1 MTSLLLLLG
10 GILLHFSLVI
20 SFSLRALLRPNRE
33 PSARFAWIFVIVT
46 LPAIGIG
53 AYVLFG
59 ETNIGWKRIRA
70 YQRVADQ
77 LRIRAVRVPQAS
89 PAFSHLFR
97 TGTSISGFN
106 ASSGNTARLLSDSNA
121 AIDAIVADMDAA
133 QDHVHMIFYI
143 WLSDGNGLKVVEAAC
158 RAAERGVTVRAMA
171 DDLGS
176 RRMIRSDHWKR
187 MEAAG
192 VRLARALPVDQ
203 PLLHPIRGRVDL
215 RNHRKI
221 VVIDGQITYCGSQ
234 NCADPEFRLKPKF
247 APWVDLMVRFEGPVA
262 LQNQKLF
269 AEDWMVHSGEDLTD
283 LLQIVPSP
291 RAEPGIIAQ
300 VIGTGPTV
308 RSSAMPEMFE
318 VLIHS
323 AREELVVTTPYY
335 VPSESMQAA
344 LCTTARRGVNTILVV
359 PERNDS
365 FVVAAAS
372 RSYYLELL
380 EAGVRLFEYRGGLLH
395 TKSLTLDGEVSL
407 IGSANLDRRSFDLNY
422 ENNILLEDKALTAE
436 IRDRQE
442 SYIASSGEVT
452 PAEVAS
458 WSRFR
463 HAWHNAVAMMGPI
476 L

>member
-1 MTSLLLLLG
+1 MASLLILVG
-10 GILLHFSLVI
+10 GVALYVGLVV
-20 SFSLRALLRPNRE
+20 SFTLRALLRPNRE
-33 PSARFAWIFVIVT
+33 PSSRFAWIFVILT

-77 LRIRAVRVPQAS
+77 LRTRAARVPRAS
-89 PAFSHLFR
+89 PDFDHLFR
-97 TGTSISGFN
+97 TGTSISGFS
-106 ASSGNTARLLSDSNA
+106 ASGGNTARLLEDSNA

-143 WLSDGNGLKVVEAAC
+143 WLSDGNGLKVVDAAC

-176 RRMIRSDHWKR
+176 RRMIRSEHWKR

-192 VRLARALPVDQ
+192 VRLARALPVDH

-234 NCADPEFRLKPKF
+234 NCADPEFRLKPKY

-283 LLQIVPSP
+283 LLQIVPP
-291 RAEPGIIAQ
+291 ERAKPGIIAQ
-300 VIGTGPTV
+300 VVGTGPTV

-323 AREELVVTTPYY
+323 ARDELVVTTPYY

-344 LCTTARRGVNTILVV
+344 LCTTARRGVKTILVV
-359 PERNDS
+359 PEKNDS

-380 EAGVRLFEYRGGLLH
+380 EAGVRIFEYRGGLLH
-395 TKSLTLDGEVSL
+395 TKSLTLDGQVSL

-422 ENNILLEDKALTAE
+422 ENNILIEDRDLTGQ

>member
-106 ASSGNTARLLSDSNA
+106 ASGGNTARLLSDSNA

>member
-1 MTSLLLLLG
+1 MASLLILVG
-10 GILLHFSLVI
+10 GVALYVGLVV
-20 SFSLRALLRPNRE
+20 SFTLRALLRPNRE
-33 PSARFAWIFVIVT
+33 PSSRFAWIFVILT

-77 LRIRAVRVPQAS
+77 LRTRAARVPRAS
-89 PAFSHLFR
+89 PEFDHLFR
-97 TGTSISGFN
+97 TGTSISGFSASGGN
-106 ASSGNTARLLSDSNA
+106 AARLLEDSNT

-143 WLSDGNGLKVVEAAC
+143 WLSDGNGLKVVDAAC

-176 RRMIRSDHWKR
+176 RRMIRSEHWKR

-192 VRLARALPVDQ
+192 VRLARALPVDH

-234 NCADPEFRLKPKF
+234 NCADPEFRLKPKY

-283 LLQIVPSP
+283 LLQIVPP
-291 RAEPGIIAQ
+291 ERAKPGIIAQ
-300 VIGTGPTV
+300 VVGTGPTV

-323 AREELVVTTPYY
+323 ARDELVVTTPYY

-344 LCTTARRGVNTILVV
+344 LCTTARRGVKTILVV
-359 PERNDS
+359 PEKNDS

-380 EAGVRLFEYRGGLLH
+380 EAGVRIFEYRGGLLH
-395 TKSLTLDGEVSL
+395 TKSLTLDGQVSL

-422 ENNILLEDKALTAE
+422 ENNILIEDRDLTGQ

>member
-1 MTSLLLLLG
+1 MASLLILVAG
-10 GILLHFSLVI
+10 VLLHLSLVT
-20 SFSLRALLRPNRE
+20 SFVLRALLRPNRE
-33 PSARFAWIFVIVT
+33 PSSRVAWILVILV
-46 LPAIGIG
+46 LPAVGIG

-77 LRIRAVRVPQAS
+77 LRTGAARVPPAS
-89 PAFSHLFR
+89 PEHDHLFR
-97 TGTSISGFN
+97 TGTSISGFS
-106 ASSGNTARLLSDSNA
+106 ASAGNTARLLPDSNS
-121 AIDAIVADMDAA
+121 AIDAIVADMNAA
-133 QDHVHMIFYI
+133 QDHVHMLFYI
-143 WLSDGNGLKVVEAAC
+143 WLSDTNGLKIVDAAC
-158 RAAERGVTVRAMA
+158 RAAKRGVTVRAMA

-176 RRMIRSDHWKR
+176 RTMIRSEDWKR

-221 VVIDGQITYCGSQ
+221 VVVDGTVTYCGSQ
-234 NCADPEFRLKPKF
+234 NCADPEFRIKPKF
-247 APWVDLMVRFEGPVA
+247 APWVDLMVRFKGPVA

-269 AEDWMVHSGEDLTD
+269 AEDWMVHSGEDLSD
-283 LLQIVPSP
+283 LLQSVPP
-291 RAEPGIIAQ
+291 AQADPGIIAQ
-300 VIGTGPTV
+300 VVGTGPTV

-323 AREELVVTTPYY
+323 ARSELVVTTPYY

-344 LCTTARRGVNTILVV
+344 LCTTARRGVETVLIL

-365 FVVAAAS
+365 PVVAPAS
-372 RSYYLELL
+372 RSYYPELL
-380 EAGVRLFEYRGGLLH
+380 EAGVRIFEYRSGLLH
-395 TKSLTLDGEVSL
+395 TKSMTVDRKVTL

-422 ENNILLEDKALTAE
+422 ENNILLEDIALTAE
-436 IRDRQE
+436 IRNRQDAYLAE
-442 SYIASSGEVT
+442 SREVSL
-452 PAEVAS
+452 AEVMA

-463 HAWHNAVAMMGPI
+463 RAWYNAVAMMGPV